1 MTMEE
6 TNGHGSTALVK
17 VSHQTALE
25 PRSLSEAITLCK
37 MAVSSGLLPKA
48 IARPESA
55 LMILMRGRELGLT
68 AMQSFASINVIEGKT
83 SMSAELIVAKVK
95 QRRDVCRYFRFVDGD
110 DKKAIFETHREGDPE
125 PTTLE
130 YTWEDAVRMKF
141 ADKDNYKKQPAN
153 MLRWRCAV
161 ALARLVY
168 PELTLG
174 LVDNDEAKI
183 IAQESRVVDA
193 EVIDATAVE
202 SLDDRV
208 AAFTARIEAAQDDTT
223 LKEIVAE
230 ITRDPAVGDIK
241 SRVKA
246 KYDERKKAIVEGQV
260 A

>member
-6 TNGHGSTALVK
+6 TNGNGTALVK
-17 VSHQTALE
+17 VQHQTALE

-37 MAVSSGLLPKA
+37 MAVASGFLPKA
-48 IARPESA
+48 ISKPEAA

-95 QRRDVCRYFRFVDGD
+95 QKRDVCRYFRFVDGD
-110 DKKAIFETHREGDPE
+110 EKKAVFETHREGDPE

-174 LVDNDEAKI
+174 LVDSDEAQV
-183 IAQESRVVDA
+183 IARETKVVEAD
-193 EVIDATAVE
+193 VIDATAIE

-208 AAFTARIEAAQDDTT
+208 AAFITRIEAAPDESS
-223 LKEIVAE
+223 LKEIVSEIMRDTAAAE
-230 ITRDPAVGDIK
+230 IKA
-241 SRVKA
+241 RVKS
-246 KYDERKKAIVEGQV
+246 KYDERKKALSEGQV
-260 A
+260 Q